1 MKLAY
6 SNLCY
11 LKNDVYYVTII
22 DPYIPQ
28 DKYIAEKLGLSL
40 YKYQKILKSF
50 GAEKKDNEMI
60 FRQISDCEKAL
71 NYLNETYGILLVLL
85 GD

>member
-28 DKYIAEKLGLSL
+28 DKNIAEKLGISL

-50 GAEKKDNEMI
+50 GAIKKDHEMV
-60 FRQISDCEKAL
+60 FVSSSDCEKAL
-71 NYLNETYGILLVLL
+71 DYLNGTYGIILVLL
-85 GD
+85 EK